1 MTWGPQK
8 AIQIVPVSVSSTE
21 LIVSTETRDLPLFGC
36 PDNAGYRIE
45 VLSVS
50 AICSVAPVITTGTVT
65 LDLEHVDD
73 SDSDAKT
80 EIGTPAGSATAY
92 DLEGITVNV
101 VNELWRGS
109 EILDPGDIINLEAV
123 TGTTV
128 ATAAVGLTFLVEFK
142 ILDRS

>member
-1 MTWGPQK
+1 MTWSPQK
-8 AIQIVPVSVSSTE
+8 AVNIAPVSLPSDE
-21 LIVSTETRDLPLFGC
+21 LMVSTLTRDVPLFGC

-50 AICSVAPVITTGTVT
+50 VVASVAPIITTGTAT

-73 SDSDAKT
+73 SDGDAKSD
-80 EIGTPAGSATAY
+80 IGGGSATAY
-92 DLEGITVNV
+92 DLEALVVNV
-101 VNELWRGS
+101 VNEVWRGS
-109 EILDPGDIINLEAV
+109 QILDPGDIINAECV

-128 ATAAVGLTFLVEFK
+128 ATPAVGLMFLVEYK